1 MKIAAEQPNWSS
13 GGHAVLDGK
22 GVVSRP
28 ALVGDR
34 SGNTRWAWQ
43 RAYATRL
50 LWTDGLVVA
59 AAVAVAHLVRFG
71 EVELLAA
78 GPISEKDHLLVS
90 VSLAVAWFSALAVYR
105 TRSRRVL
112 GSGYDEYQRVI
123 ASTVRLFGIVAI
135 VALVFKMDLARG
147 YLAIALPVGLLALL
161 LSRWGWRRVIA
172 HKRNRGEYQT
182 SVLVVG
188 NERSVA
194 LMSNIFRRNT
204 AEGYRVAGVCVPRYS
219 GGRGE
224 YLDVGGEQVAIY
236 GDERSVVS
244 ALAASGADTVVVTAT
259 ETLGH
264 EGIRDLVWELEPYA
278 ADLVVATG
286 VVDVSGP
293 RMEMRPVAG
302 LPLIHVEKPSYHGA
316 KRSGKRIFD
325 LVFSLLA
332 LLLLAPVFAV
342 VAVAIKLDSRGPVF
356 YRSERIG
363 LDGKPFG
370 MIKFRSMVTDA
381 DKQVASLLER
391 NEGSGL
397 LFKMRADPRVTR
409 VGRFIRR
416 FSIDELPQFVNVV
429 RREMSVVGPR
439 PPLRR
444 EVENYDGVIRRRLL
458 VRPGV
463 TGLWQ
468 VSGRSDLSWDESVRL
483 DLAYVEN
490 WSMVSDVLIIAKTVK
505 AVAGS
510 SGAY

>member
-1 MKIAAEQPNWSS
+1 MKVVAGKADWGSEAAATER
-13 GGHAVLDGK
+13 
-22 GVVSRP
+22 VSRTP
-28 ALVGDR
+28 ALVDDR

-43 RAYATRL
+43 RAYARWL
-50 LWTDGLVVA
+50 FWTDGLIVL
-59 AAVAVAHLVRFG
+59 AAVVLAHVVRFG
-71 EVELLAA
+71 ESDLLAV
-78 GPISEKDHLLVS
+78 GTVSESNYVVVSACLV
-90 VSLAVAWFSALAVYR
+90 VAWTATLAMFR
-105 TRSRRVL
+105 TRSRRVI
-112 GSGYDEYQRVI
+112 GSGYDEYQRVV
-123 ASTVRLFGIVAI
+123 SGTLWMFGAVAI
-135 VALVFKMDLARG
+135 VALVVKLDLARG

-161 LSRWGWRRVIA
+161 LSRWLWRRVVT
-172 HKRNRGEYQT
+172 HRRRRGAYQT

-188 NERSVA
+188 GERAVR
-194 LMSNIFRRNT
+194 LMTRTFQRGVSD
-204 AEGYRVAGVCVPRYS
+204 GYRVVGVCVPRYA
-219 GGRGE
+219 GA
-224 YLDVGGEQVAIY
+224 VGQHMEVDGNRVAIY
-236 GDERSVVS
+236 GDEGSVVP

-302 LPLIHVEKPSYHGA
+302 LPLIHLEKPSYHGA

-325 LVFSLLA
+325 LVFSGLA
-332 LLLLAPVFAV
+332 LLVLAPLFAL
-342 VAVAIKLDSRGPVF
+342 VALAIKIDSKGPVF

-381 DKQVASLLER
+381 DKQVDTLIAR
-391 NEGSGL
+391 NEGAGL
-397 LFKMRADPRVTR
+397 LFKMRDDPRVTR
-409 VGRFIRR
+409 VGRTIRR
-416 FSIDELPQFVNVV
+416 FSIDELPQFVNVL

-468 VSGRSDLSWDESVRL
+468 VSGRSDLSWGESVRL
-483 DLAYVEN
+483 DLAYVDN
-490 WSMVSDVLIIAKTVK
+490 WSMVSDVLIIAKTIK
-505 AVAGS
+505 AVVGS
-510 SGAY
+510 DGAY